1 MTAQRPSLATQ
12 VSRAVLWNTLFAPL
26 RLLAEVV
33 ATLVKLNQ
41 LSQAGFGL
49 ITLVRGASNLFGTAL
64 DLGIARALPKYIPET
79 ERIGGARAA
88 RRLFLL
94 VTTLQLAILVI
105 IAIGLIVAHRQ
116 IEGYLQGLLRGNM
129 TVEAIARAELSQ
141 FVAEFHWLIIG
152 AIIILLGL
160 GALYDLL
167 MAVLS
172 SFFRQKAW
180 NSIALVAGLL
190 PQVLVVVAILA
201 LPDRWDILGVL
212 IAMVIAPAIAVA
224 LAGWQVWRLQAGLSE
239 EPAPGILTDLRDSLR
254 DLRRALPPGFVRYA
268 GVSYVM
274 TATDFIASF
283 EFINFFNSDIR
294 DVSLLAAGALLVRMA
309 LSYLYTPLVGVQVPL
324 FTRVRQGEG
333 GTTNGAYQSLIR
345 LQLLLMAPGGVGLM
359 LLAGPGL
366 LVISPQYLDA
376 TPIVWVLTPCL
387 FGESMLTTAHNA
399 LMVNERL
406 GTVLT
411 ARLVAL
417 LTVVVLGFWLPAQ
430 FGLLGMA
437 LTFGLARIAAGLWA
451 TLAGMRGLGLRW
463 PWRFT
468 LRVSIATAL
477 MGLVV
482 AILRNLIALPAGDV
496 DLMTRL
502 GLALQLLL
510 LAGAGALIFLVAL
523 RLVGGLEPA
532 DRDQVL
538 KWRLP
543 FRSVIRRLI

>member
-12 VSRAVLWNTLFAPL
+12 VSRAVWWNTLFAPL

-33 ATLVKLNQ
+33 ATLIKLNQ

-49 ITLVRGASNLFGTAL
+49 LALVRGASNLFGTAL

-79 ERIGGARAA
+79 ERTGGIRAA

-94 VTTLQLAILVI
+94 VATLQLVILLVI
-105 IAIGLIVAHRQ
+105 ALGLGLSHRQ
-116 IEGYLQGLLRGNM
+116 IERYLQGLLGSEIA
-129 TVEAIARAELSQ
+129 VEAVARAELSQ
-141 FVAEFHWLIIG
+141 FVAEFHWLIIA
-152 AIIILLGL
+152 AIVILLGL

-180 NSIALVAGLL
+180 NSIALAAGLL
-190 PQVLVVVAILA
+190 PQVLVVIAILA

-212 IAMVIAPAIAVA
+212 VAMVLAPAIAVA
-224 LAGWQVWRLQAGLSE
+224 LAGWQVWRLQAGLDV
-239 EPAPGILTDLRDSLR
+239 EPGSSLLADLRDGFR
-254 DLRRALPPGFVRYA
+254 DLRQALPPGFVRYA
-268 GVSYVM
+268 AVSYLM

-283 EFINFFNSDIR
+283 EFVNFFNSDIR

-309 LSYLYTPLVGVQVPL
+309 LSYLYTPMVGVQVPL

-333 GTTNGAYQSLIR
+333 GTTDGAYQSLIR
-345 LQLLLMAPGGVGLM
+345 LQLLLMVPGGIGLI

-376 TPIVWVLTPCL
+376 APIVWVLTPCL
-387 FGESMLTTAHNA
+387 FSESILTTAHNA
-399 LMVNERL
+399 LMVHERL
-406 GTVLT
+406 GTVIG

-417 LTVVVLGFWLPAQ
+417 ITVVALAIWLPAQ
-430 FGLLGMA
+430 LGLLGMA
-437 LTFGLARIAAGLWA
+437 LTFGLARVAAGLWV
-451 TLAGMRGLGLRW
+451 TLAGMRLLGLRW

-468 LRVSIATAL
+468 LRVGMAAAVMGMAL
-477 MGLVV
+477 IGM
-482 AILRNLIALPAGDV
+482 RSLIAVPV
-496 DLMTRL
+496 DEISLIGRL
-502 GLALQLLL
+502 ALALQLLA
-510 LAGAGALIFLVAL
+510 LAGVGAWIFLVAL
-523 RLVGGLEPA
+523 RLFGGLDPA
-532 DRDQVL
+532 DRAQVL

-543 FRSVIRRLI
+543 FQRLIRRLI

>member
-12 VSRAVLWNTLFAPL
+12 VSRAVWWNTLFAPL

-33 ATLVKLNQ
+33 ATLIKLNQ

-49 ITLVRGASNLFGTAL
+49 LALVRGASNLFGTAL

-79 ERIGGARAA
+79 ERTGGIRAA

-94 VTTLQLAILVI
+94 VATLQLVILLVI
-105 IAIGLIVAHRQ
+105 ALGLALSHRQ
-116 IEGYLQGLLRGNM
+116 IERYLQGLLGSEIA
-129 TVEAIARAELSQ
+129 VEAVARAELSQ
-141 FVAEFHWLIIG
+141 FVAEFHWLIIA
-152 AIIILLGL
+152 AIVILLGL

-180 NSIALVAGLL
+180 NSIALAAGLL
-190 PQVLVVVAILA
+190 PQVLVVIAILA

-212 IAMVIAPAIAVA
+212 VAMVLAPAIAVA
-224 LAGWQVWRLQAGLSE
+224 LAGWQVWRLQAGLDV
-239 EPAPGILTDLRDSLR
+239 EPGSSLLADLRDGFR
-254 DLRRALPPGFVRYA
+254 DLRQALPPGFVRYA
-268 GVSYVM
+268 AVSYLM

-283 EFINFFNSDIR
+283 EFVNFFNSDIR

-309 LSYLYTPLVGVQVPL
+309 LSYLYTPMVGVQVPL

-333 GTTNGAYQSLIR
+333 GTTDGAYQSLIR
-345 LQLLLMAPGGVGLM
+345 LQLLLMVPGGIGLI

-376 TPIVWVLTPCL
+376 APIVWVLTPCL
-387 FGESMLTTAHNA
+387 FSESILTTAHNA
-399 LMVNERL
+399 LMVHERL
-406 GTVLT
+406 GTVIA

-417 LTVVVLGFWLPAQ
+417 ITVVALAIWLPAQ
-430 FGLLGMA
+430 LGLLGMA
-437 LTFGLARIAAGLWA
+437 LTFGLARVAAGLWV
-451 TLAGMRGLGLRW
+451 TLAGMRLLGLRW

-468 LRVSIATAL
+468 LRVGMAAAVMGMAL
-477 MGLVV
+477 IGM
-482 AILRNLIALPAGDV
+482 RSLIAVPV
-496 DLMTRL
+496 DEISLIGRL
-502 GLALQLLL
+502 ALALQLLA
-510 LAGAGALIFLVAL
+510 LAGVGAWIFLIAL
-523 RLVGGLEPA
+523 RLFGGLDPA
-532 DRDQVL
+532 DRAQVL

-543 FRSVIRRLI
+543 FQRLIRRLI

>member
-12 VSRAVLWNTLFAPL
+12 VSRAVLWNALFAPL
-26 RLLAEVV
+26 RLLTEVI

-49 ITLVRGASNLFGTAL
+49 LALVRGASNLFGTAL

-79 ERIGGARAA
+79 ERAGGMRAA
-88 RRLFLL
+88 RRLFLM
-94 VTTLQLAILVI
+94 VATIQLAILLVI
-105 IAIGLIVAHRQ
+105 AVGLALAHRQ
-116 IEGYLQGLLRGNM
+116 IEAYLQGLLGGEV
-129 TVEAIARAELSQ
+129 TVEAAARAELSQ
-141 FVAEFHWLIIG
+141 FVAEFHWLIIA
-152 AIIILLGL
+152 AIVILLGL

-180 NSIALVAGLL
+180 NSIALAAGLL

-212 IAMVIAPAIAVA
+212 VAMVVAPAIAVA
-224 LAGWQVWRLQAGLSE
+224 LAGWQVWRLQAGIAH
-239 EPAPGILTDLRDSLR
+239 EPGSSVWNDVRDGLR
-254 DLRRALPPGFVRYA
+254 DLRQALPNGFVQYA
-268 GVSYVM
+268 AVSYLM

-333 GTTNGAYQSLIR
+333 GTTNGAYQSLVR
-345 LQLLLMAPGGVGLM
+345 LQLLLMIPGGVGLI
-359 LLAGPGL
+359 LLAAPGL

-376 TPIVWVLTPCL
+376 APIVWVLTPCL
-387 FGESMLTTAHNA
+387 FSESILTTAHNA

-406 GTVLT
+406 RVVIA
-411 ARLVAL
+411 ARLIAL
-417 LTVVVLGFWLPAQ
+417 LTVVALAWWLPLQ
-430 FGLLGMA
+430 FGLIGMA
-437 LTFGLARIAAGLWA
+437 LTFGLARVAAGLWV
-451 TLAGMRGLGLRW
+451 TVAGMRLLGLRW
-463 PWRFT
+463 PGRFT
-468 LRVSIATAL
+468 LRVSAAAAV
-477 MGLVV
+477 MGVV
-482 AILRNLIALPAGDV
+482 VTGLRAFIVLPDGTV
-496 DLMTRL
+496 DLMSRL
-502 GLALQLLL
+502 GIALQLVM
-510 LAGAGALIFLVAL
+510 LAGIGALVFLLTL
-523 RLVGGLEPA
+523 RLLGGLDPS
-532 DRDQVL
+532 DRAHVL

-543 FRSVIRRLI
+543 LQGVIRRLL

>member
-1 MTAQRPSLATQ
+1 MTAPRPSLATQ

-49 ITLVRGASNLFGTAL
+49 IALVRGASNLFGTAL

-79 ERIGGARAA
+79 ERAGGARAA

-94 VTTLQLAILVI
+94 VAGLQLTILLV
-105 IAIGLIVAHRQ
+105 IAIGLALSHRQ
-116 IEGYLQGLLRGNM
+116 IEGYLQGLLGGDV
-129 TVEAIARAELSQ
+129 TVEAAARAELSR
-141 FVAEFHWLIIG
+141 FVAEFHWLIIA
-152 AIIILLGL
+152 AIVILLGL

-180 NSIALVAGLL
+180 NGIALTAGLL
-190 PQVLVVVAILA
+190 PQVLVVIAILA

-212 IAMVIAPAIAVA
+212 VAMVAAPTIAVA
-224 LAGWQVWRLQAGLSE
+224 LAGWQVWRLQAGLNIEAGS
-239 EPAPGILTDLRDSLR
+239 GILADLREGLR
-254 DLRRALPPGFVRYA
+254 DLRRAFPPGFARYA
-268 GVSYVM
+268 AVSYLM

-283 EFINFFNSDIR
+283 EFINFFNRDIR
-294 DVSLLAAGALLVRMA
+294 DVSLLAAGALLARMA
-309 LSYLYTPLVGVQVPL
+309 LSYLYTPMVGVQVPL

-345 LQLLLMAPGGVGLM
+345 LQLLLMVPGGAGLI
-359 LLAGPGL
+359 LLAEAGL
-366 LVISPQYLDA
+366 LVISPQYLA
-376 TPIVWVLTPCL
+376 AAPVVWVLTPCL

-406 GTVLT
+406 GVVI
-411 ARLVAL
+411 ASRLVAL
-417 LTVVVLGFWLPAQ
+417 ITVIVLALWLPAWL
-430 FGLLGMA
+430 GLVGMA
-437 LTFGLARIAAGLWA
+437 LTFGLARVAAGLWS
-451 TLAGMRGLGLRW
+451 TLAGMRLLGLRW

-468 LRVSIATAL
+468 LRVAAATL
-477 MGLVV
+477 MMTVVV
-482 AILRNLIALPAGDV
+482 AGLRGLIDLPMGDV
-496 DLMTRL
+496 TLLTRL
-502 GLALQLLL
+502 GLATQLLG
-510 LAGAGALIFLVAL
+510 LAGAGAFTFLLAL
-523 RLVGGLEPA
+523 RLFGGLDPA
-532 DRDQVL
+532 DREQVL

-543 FRSVIRRLI
+543 FPGLIRRLV

>member
-12 VSRAVLWNTLFAPL
+12 VSRAVLWNTIFAPL

-49 ITLVRGASNLFGTAL
+49 LALVRGASNMFGTAL

-79 ERIGGARAA
+79 ERTGGMRAA

-94 VTTLQLAILVI
+94 VAALQLTILLL
-105 IAIGLIVAHRQ
+105 IALGLALSHRQ
-116 IEGYLQGLLRGNM
+116 IESYLQGLLGGEVA
-129 TVEAIARAELSQ
+129 VEAAARAELSQ
-141 FVAEFHWLIIG
+141 FVAEFHWLIIA
-152 AIIILLGL
+152 AIVILLGL

-180 NSIALVAGLL
+180 NSIALAAGLL
-190 PQVLVVVAILA
+190 PQVLVVIAILA

-212 IAMVIAPAIAVA
+212 VAMVLAPAIAVA
-224 LAGWQVWRLQAGLSE
+224 LAGWQVWRLQAGLSD
-239 EPAPGILTDLRDSLR
+239 EPGPGLLADLRAGVS

-268 GVSYVM
+268 AVSYLM

-283 EFINFFNSDIR
+283 EFINFFHRDIR

-309 LSYLYTPLVGVQVPL
+309 LSYLYTPMVGVQVPL

-345 LQLLLMAPGGVGLM
+345 LQLFLMAPGGVGLI
-359 LLAGPGL
+359 LLAEAGL
-366 LVISPQYLDA
+366 LVISPQYLA
-376 TPIVWVLTPCL
+376 AAPVVWALTPCL
-387 FGESMLTTAHNA
+387 FGESLLTTAHNA

-406 GTVLT
+406 GVVI
-411 ARLVAL
+411 ASRLVAL
-417 LTVVVLGFWLPAQ
+417 ITVVLLAFWLPTWL
-430 FGLLGMA
+430 GLVGMA
-437 LTFGLARIAAGLWA
+437 LTFGLARIMAGLWA
-451 TLAGMRGLGLRW
+451 TLAGMRLLGLRW

-468 LRVSIATAL
+468 LRVAAATVVMGGAIAL
-477 MGLVV
+477 
-482 AILRNLIALPAGDV
+482 LRGTIALPTAEIT
-496 DLMTRL
+496 LLARL
-502 GLALQLLL
+502 GLAVQLLA
-510 LAGAGALIFLVAL
+510 LAGAGAMIFLLAL
-523 RLVGGLEPA
+523 RLFGGLDPA
-532 DRDQVL
+532 DRAQVL
-538 KWRLP
+538 KWRVPLQGL
-543 FRSVIRRLI
+543 IRRLV